1 MILTANGALNN
12 ATHWNWYKNSCG
24 GVPVDTGVSI
34 RVMPASN
41 ITYYLRGEGGCVV
54 SSTCMPV
61 SITVN
66 TVVTPTIN
74 RTGSLLTSSSATGNQ
89 WKLGGTPIPGS
100 NGPTHIATITGWYS
114 VTVTAGNCSKTS
126 DSVFI
131 TITPSG
137 ITNMPLASLVTIAPV
152 PVQQSLTVK
161 INMDQT
167 ALSQWRL
174 TMYDCTGRT
183 IYMATA
189 LQRSNMI
196 DVNKFLSGVYFL
208 KVSDGNKNQMYKII
222 KE

>member
-1 MILTANGALNN
+1 
-12 ATHWNWYKNSCG
+12 
-24 GVPVDTGVSI
+24 
-34 RVMPASN
+34 
-41 ITYYLRGEGGCVV
+41 
-54 SSTCMPV
+54 
-61 SITVN
+61 
-66 TVVTPTIN
+66 
-74 RTGSLLTSSSATGNQ
+74 
-89 WKLGGTPIPGS
+89 
-100 NGPTHIATITGWYS
+100 
-114 VTVTAGNCSKTS
+114 
-126 DSVFI
+126 
-131 TITPSG
+131 
-137 ITNMPLASLVTIAPV
+137 
-152 PVQQSLTVK
+152 VQQSLTVK